1 MNNKI
6 LIIVYVP
13 LLNESYDIFV
23 PITKK
28 VGVIKKLLEKS
39 IEELKYANYSENSKF
54 LLYNKETNIN
64 YNNDI
69 FIKDTDIRNGTKLV
83 LL

>member
-6 LIIVYVP
+6 LVIVYVP
-13 LLNESYDIFV
+13 LIDESYDVFV
-23 PITKK
+23 PVNKK
-28 VGVIKKLLEKS
+28 VGVIKKLLEKTIGEMKFS
-39 IEELKYANYSENSKF
+39 DYSENSKF
-54 LLYNKETNIN
+54 LLYNKDTNIN

-69 FIKDTDIRNGTKLV
+69 YIKNTDIRNGTKLV